1 MTEFAARGLA
11 GGSVATIAAQVGVSQ
26 SYVFQLFGTKR
37 RLFLVTVGR
46 GFRRFR
52 QQLAETIEPG
62 DVGNLKAM
70 FQAWKALAVEGVLL
84 PLQVQA
90 CAASCSDEDVRA
102 EVQILFAGLWRFV
115 EDNVLAGPED
125 VEEFFAQGML
135 VNVLAALN
143 SPGDAPPK
151 PKRAK

>member
-1 MTEFAARGLA
+1 
-11 GGSVATIAAQVGVSQ
+11 
-26 SYVFQLFGTKR
+26 
-37 RLFLVTVGR
+37 
-46 GFRRFR
+46 
-52 QQLAETIEPG
+52 
-62 DVGNLKAM
+62 M

-102 EVQILFAGLWRFV
+102 EVQIMFAGLWRFV

-135 VNVLAALN
+135 VNVLAAVN